1 MPSKKPVITI
11 RVESDE
17 YELLKKQADSEF
29 RSVPSLVLAIVKKTL
44 KDWQKGEEG
53 NVNKQQK

>member
-11 RVESDE
+11 RVDPDE
-17 YELLKKQADSEF
+17 YETLKQWADSEF

-44 KDWQKGEEG
+44 VDRKGEKHPE
-53 NVNKQQK
+53 VNHRQ

>member
-11 RVESDE
+11 RVEQDE
-17 YELLKKQADSEF
+17 YELLKQQADREF

-44 KDWQKGEEG
+44 QEWKSPNQDKKDT
-53 NVNKQQK
+53 

>member
-11 RVESDE
+11 RVEPDE
-17 YELLKKQADSEF
+17 YEVLKQWADKEF

-44 KDWQKGEEG
+44 VDQKKE
-53 NVNKQQK
+53 VT

>member
-11 RVESDE
+11 RVEPDE
-17 YELLKKQADSEF
+17 YEVLKQWADKEF

-44 KDWQKGEEG
+44 VDQRKEAT
-53 NVNKQQK
+53 